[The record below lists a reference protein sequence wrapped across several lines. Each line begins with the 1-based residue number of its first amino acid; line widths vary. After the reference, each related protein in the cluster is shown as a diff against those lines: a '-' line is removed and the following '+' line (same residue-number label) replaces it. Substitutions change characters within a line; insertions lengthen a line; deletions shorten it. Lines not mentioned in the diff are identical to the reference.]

1 MYNDFIQGFVCKKN
15 VTLRMKLSD
24 FPSEILLDIFYR
36 LTNAELDNVRQ
47 AFPELSNVEE
57 SLKVQKTRIIV
68 PFIRKFINQDRTD
81 RKLNQVLIKLFRKL
95 TQDSEHNSGHD
106 ILVGIFITFAPRCS
120 ADEKDKLKAAYTSL
134 GKRFPRQSIQY
145 RRIGG
150 LWYYEREIV
159 GDIVQNARTTPE
171 RIKANILKRKSWI
184 ENITTKTWDS
194 SGIGIPCRTDMLYFT
209 NMYRIIKP

>member
-1 MYNDFIQGFVCKKN
+1 MILFKALFAKKF

-36 LTNAELDNVRQ
+36 LTNAELANVRQ
-47 AFPELSNVEE
+47 AFPELNNVEE
-57 SLKVQKTRIIV
+57 SLKVQKARIIV
-68 PFIRKFINQDRTD
+68 PFIRKFINQDRNY

-106 ILVGIFITFAPRCS
+106 ILIGIFITFAPRCS
-120 ADEKDKLKAAYTSL
+120 SAEKDKLKAAYTAL

-145 RRIGG
+145 KRIGG